1 MARSPWPKRKRS
13 TKRKDDGAPI
23 GAPTGA
29 TRATGARSAEAAAAE
44 IDPLGLGPDPGDD
57 PAAAPEGRRRPSI
70 RKIALDLLA
79 RREHSVAELREKLAS
94 RGFEPEEIDTTLAV
108 LMDDGLLSEDR
119 FVENFVGS
127 YTRRGHGPIWLRAE
141 LERRGIAGAQITETL
156 ANMDVDWVE
165 AAETVR
171 RKRFGAKVPADFKE
185 QARQARFLQYRGFT
199 AEQARAVLRKV
210 PDT

>member
-1 MARSPWPKRKRS
+1 
-13 TKRKDDGAPI
+13 
-23 GAPTGA
+23 
-29 TRATGARSAEAAAAE
+29 
-44 IDPLGLGPDPGDD
+44 
-57 PAAAPEGRRRPSI
+57 
-70 RKIALDLLA
+70 
-79 RREHSVAELREKLAS
+79 VAELREKLAA
-94 RGFEPEEIDTTLAV
+94 RGFDPEEIDATLAA
-108 LMDDGLLSEDR
+108 LLDDGLLSEDR
-119 FVENFVGS
+119 FVENFVGTH
-127 YTRRGHGPIWLRAE
+127 TRRGHGPIWLRAE
-141 LERRGIAGAQITETL
+141 LERRGIASAQITETL

>member
-1 MARSPWPKRKRS
+1 MPKSPWPKRKRS
-13 TKRKDDGAPI
+13 TKRESDVGA
-23 GAPTGA
+23 ASAA
-29 TRATGARSAEAAAAE
+29 TPLPPETRGLDSGGSGVAAEAA
-44 IDPLGLGPDPGDD
+44 
-57 PAAAPEGRRRPSI
+57 PAPRRATC
-70 RKIALDLLA
+70 RKSALDILA
-79 RREHSVAELREKLAS
+79 RREHSVAELREKLAA
-94 RGFEPEEIDTTLAV
+94 RGFDAEEVEITLAA
-108 LMDDGLLSEDR
+108 LMDDRLLSEDR

-127 YTRRGHGPIWLRAE
+127 HTRRGHGPVWLRAE
-141 LERRGIAGAQITETL
+141 LERRGIASSQVTETL
-156 ANMDVDWVE
+156 ASMDVDWVE

>member
-1 MARSPWPKRKRS
+1 MPRSPWPKRKRS
-13 TKRKDDGAPI
+13 TKRKDDGAPV
-23 GAPTGA
+23 GAASAA
-29 TRATGARSAEAAAAE
+29 TRARSAEAAAAE
-44 IDPLGLGPDPGDD
+44 IDPLGLGPDPADES
-57 PAAAPEGRRRPSI
+57 AAAPAGRRRPSI
-70 RKIALDLLA
+70 RKIALDILA

-127 YTRRGHGPIWLRAE
+127 HTRRGHGPIWLRAE
-141 LERRGIAGAQITETL
+141 LERRGIASSQITETL

-171 RKRFGAKVPADFKE
+171 RKRFGATVPADFKE
-185 QARQARFLQYRGFT
+185 QGRQARFLQYRGFT

-210 PDT
+210 PDE